1 MSEWRF
7 NSEEEFA
14 NSTRGWVYRGVAA
27 ALFVA
32 LCYCSY
38 KYNVNRN
45 NADKTS
51 ESVHIEVVDD
61 TSEYSSNDVD
71 QTDLDL

>member
-14 NSTRGWVYRGVAA
+14 NSTRGWAYRGVAA

-32 LCYCSY
+32 LCYWWY
-38 KYNVNRN
+38 EYRVD

-51 ESVHIEVVDD
+51 GSDQIEIVDD
-61 TSEYSSNDVD
+61 TLESSSNDEAK
-71 QTDLDL
+71 TDWNL